1 MYDWNGQPW
10 DKPYPGPDALQND
23 PGLAQ
28 NGLLIA
34 CRSYGAIELPP
45 TATESGCR
53 FSWPNIDPV
62 RR

>member
-1 MYDWNGQPW
+1 MQSADRGITGCFKVAGEVCDAGLIIYDWNGQPW

-34 CRSYGAIELPP
+34 CRS
-45 TATESGCR
+45 
-53 FSWPNIDPV
+53 
-62 RR
+62 